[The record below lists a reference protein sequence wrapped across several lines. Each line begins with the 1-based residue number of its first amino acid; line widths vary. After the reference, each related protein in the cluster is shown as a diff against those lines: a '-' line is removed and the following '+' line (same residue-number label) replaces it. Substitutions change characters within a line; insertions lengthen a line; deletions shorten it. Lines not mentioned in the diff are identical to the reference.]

1 MDCRRFSKLHVEFV
15 DDTLP
20 AVTMV
25 AMRRHLRACPSCAAR
40 DTRVRRSLL
49 LVRNQPDIQPSA
61 EFRARLAARLR
72 EIGPF
77 DLEASADAMLRGSP
91 AFWRPHGMAG
101 LFSAAAGVIAAGLLA
116 FAFVVG
122 DRSTEP
128 LAMPPVVASIPEPGP
143 EPLAD
148 PMLLASVPSGIVVWP
163 AVLMAEQAPMHFAGS
178 EFQLTSWG
186 R

>member
-20 AVTMV
+20 AVAMV

-49 LVRNQPDIQPSA
+49 LVRNQPDIQLSP

-77 DLEASADAMLRGSP
+77 DLEGASDATLARSP
-91 AFWRPHGMAG
+91 AFWRPQGMA
-101 LFSAAAGVIAAGLLA
+101 
-116 FAFVVG
+116 
-122 DRSTEP
+122 
-128 LAMPPVVASIPEPGP
+128 
-143 EPLAD
+143 
-148 PMLLASVPSGIVVWP
+148 
-163 AVLMAEQAPMHFAGS
+163 
-178 EFQLTSWG
+178 
-186 R
+186 